1 MSEIVSLLQSRS
13 AEDIQYAEEICPSI
27 IEWAAERYQK
37 SKQLDF
43 KLSECKD
50 RFKTVT
56 DVYLMLACE
65 LLQKRKQLDIDN
77 NSRITKYSFFPAIS
91 LLQSKAKP
99 AKPVPVR
106 EPRATGKRK
115 LSHND
120 EDDDVSDLSEAE
132 DEERK
137 ENVPKKQLKIEKSLP
152 AVPPPSTQRIILAQ
166 KPSQD
171 HLEQFRQWQKL
182 KEVVV
187 VPAHPL
193 KPVVPQLKPLFT
205 VTDLS
210 STTTSSN
217 IVVPSI
223 ATSSS
228 SAGNSSRF
236 FSDAPAGTFSDE
248 SEFDRI
254 KDLFAATLI
263 TVRDSHDSM
272 YERERL
278 PELVR
283 EKYPAFTEAQ
293 CDFMLKKFDNERKIS
308 FDEFLVYIV

>member
-1 MSEIVSLLQSRS
+1 MSETLSLLESRS
-13 AEDIQYAEEICPSI
+13 AEDIEYAEEICPSI
-27 IEWAAERYQK
+27 IEWAAERYQT

-77 NSRITKYSFFPAIS
+77 NSRITKYSFFPALS
-91 LLQSKAKP
+91 LLESKAKP
-99 AKPVPVR
+99 AKPVPVK

-115 LSHND
+115 LSHED
-120 EDDDVSDLSEAE
+120 EDDDVSDVSEAE

-137 ENVPKKQLKIEKSLP
+137 ENVPKKQPKIEKPLP
-152 AVPPPSTQRIILAQ
+152 AVPPSTQRIILAQ

-205 VTDLS
+205 VTDLCL
-210 STTTSSN
+210 TTTSSN
-217 IVVPSI
+217 IVVPPT

-228 SAGNSSRF
+228 SSGNASRF
-236 FSDAPAGTFSDE
+236 FADAPPGTFSDE

-272 YERERL
+272 YERENL